1 LDSPI
6 FTSTQM
12 RETEEAAFAHGV
24 EVEALMD
31 QAGAGVAR
39 AISKFFPHPGK
50 CIVFSG
56 KGHNAGDA
64 LVAAECLRERG
75 WEIQVR
81 LAFKESDCSELMRKK
96 LDALRRAPPEI
107 RDATA
112 SGSGDVG
119 VTLVELW
126 AEVGD
131 YLSAQQVA
139 VAAEAYLG
147 GASRTIILDG
157 LLGLGAKPP
166 LRDPMRR
173 ACRYINELR
182 REKNAYVFAVDL
194 PTGLDGDS
202 GETDPDCVVA
212 DFTVTIG
219 FAKQG
224 LLVDNA
230 LDLVGRLEVVPLP
243 DLKLKEATPSEL
255 LATANSLGPLLP
267 RRKFSAYKNQFGRIG
282 VVAGSKGFIGA
293 ALMTSQGA
301 LRAGA
306 GLVEVFVPDETYSI
320 VAASAPQESMVKPV
334 HSYQGLLDEKI
345 DIWALGPG
353 LGKAHATEIMQLI
366 EHAKQ
371 PMVVDADGLNVLSE
385 NIDILKQCHG
395 PRLLTPHPGE
405 MKRLFDSGKMSR
417 AETAR
422 NFCEQYPVA
431 LLLKGSRTIVCER
444 GRPLSYNSTGNP
456 GMASGGMGD
465 VLTGVCAGLVGQGLS
480 LYDAARVGAW
490 VCGRAAEMSIFQSD
504 QSEESLLSRDVLN
517 HLGDAFNELR
527 NSPV

>member
-1 LDSPI
+1 MDLPI
-6 FTSTQM
+6 LTSAQM
-12 RETEEAAFAHGV
+12 RAEEEAAFARGV
-24 EVEALMD
+24 QVEALMD
-31 QAGAGVAR
+31 QAGAGVAQTVG
-39 AISKFFPHPGK
+39 KFFAKPGK
-50 CIVFSG
+50 CIVFAG

-64 LVAAECLRERG
+64 LVAAERLRRFG
-75 WEIQVR
+75 WKIEVW

-96 LDALRRAPPEI
+96 LDTLRSAPAQIP
-107 RDATA
+107 DAFDIGA
-112 SGSGDVG
+112 
-119 VTLVELW
+119 TLVELL
-126 AEVGD
+126 AEFGD
-131 YLSAQQVA
+131 DLDAEQNA
-139 VAAEAYLG
+139 AAAEAYLG
-147 GASRTIILDG
+147 TASRTIVLDG

-166 LRDPMRR
+166 LRDPVRK
-173 ACRYINELR
+173 ACRHINQL
-182 REKNAYVFAVDL
+182 REKKKAYVVAVDL

-202 GETDPDCVVA
+202 GETDADCVVA
-212 DFTVTIG
+212 DLTVTIG

-224 LLVDNA
+224 LLADNA

-243 DLKLKEATPSEL
+243 DLRPKEATPSEL
-255 LATANSLGPLLP
+255 LATASSLGPLLP

-293 ALMTSQGA
+293 ALMTAQGA

-306 GLVEVFVPDETYSI
+306 GLVEVFVPEEIYSI

-334 HSYQGLLDEKI
+334 HSYQDLLNEKV

-353 LGKAHATEIMQLI
+353 LGKSRATEIMQLI
-366 EHAKQ
+366 EGAKQ
-371 PMVVDADGLNVLSE
+371 PMVVDADGLNILSE
-385 NIDILKQCHG
+385 KIDVLKQCRG

-417 AETAR
+417 AEIAR
-422 NFCEQYPVA
+422 NFCEQFSVS

-444 GRPLSYNSTGNP
+444 DQPLSYNSTGNP

-465 VLTGVCAGLVGQGLS
+465 VLTGVCAGLVGQGLA

-490 VCGRAAEMSIFQSD
+490 VCGRAAEMSIFQSG

-517 HLGDAFNELR
+517 HLGNAFNELH
-527 NSPV
+527 NLPV